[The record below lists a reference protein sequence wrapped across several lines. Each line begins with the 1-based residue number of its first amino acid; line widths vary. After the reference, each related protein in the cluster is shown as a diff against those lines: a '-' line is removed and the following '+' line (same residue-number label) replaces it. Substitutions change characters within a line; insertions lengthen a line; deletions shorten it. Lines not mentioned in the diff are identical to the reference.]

1 MTNTFLISEAQ
12 IRNYTDIEDN
22 IDTALIN
29 NGIREAQDINLQTVL
44 GTLLTNKLY
53 TLVDAGT
60 IGDAANSAYKTL
72 LDNYIQNM
80 LIYASYWYILDA
92 IYMRSRNN
100 GLLIPDGGENSVAV
114 DRSMYNVKRQA
125 VENKMQFYSDLLTDF
140 IIEEQVNYPE
150 LNASN
155 KLYDLNP
162 NYDSKYGSPFVFNRR
177 GRLTQEFIDRGI
189 RVYDTRYK
197 QYPQ

>member
-22 IDTALIN
+22 IDTALIK
-29 NGIREAQDINLQTVL
+29 NGIREAQDIKLQTVL
-44 GTLLTNKLY
+44 GTLLTDKLY
-53 TLVDAGT
+53 SLVDAGT
-60 IGDAANSAYKTL
+60 MGDSANAAYKTL
-72 LDNYIQNM
+72 LDDYIQNM
-80 LIYASYWYILDA
+80 LIYASYWYILDSV
-92 IYMRSRNN
+92 YVRSRNN
-100 GLLIPDGGENSVAV
+100 GLLIPDGGENSVAA
-114 DRSMYNVKRQA
+114 DRSIYNVKRQA
-125 VENKMQFYSDLLTDF
+125 VENKMQFYSDLLTDY

-177 GRLTQEFIDRGI
+177 GRLTQEFINRGI

>member
-22 IDTALIN
+22 IDTALIK

-72 LDNYIQNM
+72 LDSYIQNM
-80 LIYASYWYILDA
+80 LIYSSYWYILDA

>member
-22 IDTALIN
+22 IDSALIK
-29 NGIREAQDINLQTVL
+29 NGIREAQDIKLQTVL
-44 GTLLTNKLY
+44 GTLLIDKIY
-53 TLVDAGT
+53 SLVDAGT
-60 IGDAANSAYKTL
+60 MGDSANAAYKTL
-72 LDNYIQNM
+72 LDDYIQNM
-80 LIYASYWYILDA
+80 LIYAAYWYILDS
-92 IYMRSRNN
+92 IYIRSRNN
-100 GLLIPDGGENSVAV
+100 GLLIPDGGENSIAA

-125 VENKMQFYSDLLTDF
+125 VQNKMEFYSDLLTDY

-162 NYDSKYGSPFVFNRR
+162 NYDSKYGSPFVFNRK
-177 GRLTQEFIDRGI
+177 GRMTQEFIDRGI
-189 RVYDTRYK
+189 RVYDSRYK

>member
-22 IDTALIN
+22 VDSALIK
-29 NGIREAQDINLQTVL
+29 NGIREAQDIKLQPII
-44 GTLLTNKLY
+44 GTLLYEKL
-53 TLVDAGT
+53 TSLVDAGT
-60 IGDAANSAYKTL
+60 IGDSANAAYKTL
-72 LDNYIQNM
+72 LDDYIQNM
-80 LIYASYWYILDA
+80 LIYAAYWYILDS
-92 IYMRSRNN
+92 IYIRSRNN
-100 GLLIPDGGENSVAV
+100 GLLIPDGGENSVSA
-114 DRSMYNVKRQA
+114 DRTMYNVKRQS
-125 VENKMQFYSDLLTDF
+125 VQNKMEFYANLLTDY
-140 IIEEQVNYPE
+140 IIEEQTLYPE

-162 NYDSKYGSPFVFNRR
+162 DYEDKYGSPFVFSDKTRR
-177 GRLTQEFIDRGI
+177 ATEFVKRGI

>member
-22 IDTALIN
+22 IDSALIK
-29 NGIREAQDINLQTVL
+29 NGIREAQDIKLQPII
-44 GTLLTNKLY
+44 GTLLIEKLY
-53 TLVDAGT
+53 ALVDAGT
-60 IGDAANSAYKTL
+60 IDDSANADYKAL
-72 LDNYIQNM
+72 LDGYIQNM
-80 LIYASYWYILDA
+80 LIYAAYWYILDSVY
-92 IYMRSRNN
+92 IRSRNN
-100 GLLIPDGGENSVAV
+100 GLLIPDGGENSVAA

-125 VENKMQFYSDLLTDF
+125 VQNKMEFYSNLLTDY
-140 IIEEQVNYPE
+140 IIEEQTLYPE

-155 KLYDLNP
+155 KLFELNP
-162 NYDSKYGSPFVFNRR
+162 DYEDKYGSPFVFNDKTRR
-177 GRLTQEFIDRGI
+177 ASEFVKRGI

>member
-22 IDTALIN
+22 IDTALIK
-29 NGIREAQDINLQTVL
+29 NGIREAQDIKLQTVL
-44 GTLLTNKLY
+44 GTLLTDKLY
-53 TLVDAGT
+53 SLVDAGT
-60 IGDAANSAYKTL
+60 IGDSANAAYKTL
-72 LDNYIQNM
+72 LDDYIQNM
-80 LIYASYWYILDA
+80 LIYASYWYILDSV
-92 IYMRSRNN
+92 YMRSRNN
-100 GLLIPDGGENSVAV
+100 GLLIPDGGENSVAA
-114 DRSMYNVKRQA
+114 DRSIYNVKRQA
-125 VENKMQFYSDLLTDF
+125 IENKMQFYSDLLTDY

-177 GRLTQEFIDRGI
+177 GRLTQEFINRGI

>member
-22 IDTALIN
+22 IDTALIK
-29 NGIREAQDINLQTVL
+29 NGIRESQDINLQTVL

-60 IGDAANSAYKTL
+60 IGDAANAAYKTL
-72 LDNYIQNM
+72 LDDYIQNM
-80 LIYASYWYILDA
+80 LIYAAYYYILDSVY
-92 IYMRSRNN
+92 IRSRNN
-100 GLLIPDGGENSVAV
+100 GLLIPDGGENSVAA

-177 GRLTQEFIDRGI
+177 GRLTQQFIDRGI

>member
-72 LDNYIQNM
+72 LDSYIQNM

>member
-72 LDNYIQNM
+72 LDSYIQNM
-80 LIYASYWYILDA
+80 LIYSSYWYILDA

>member
-1 MTNTFLISEAQ
+1 MTNTFLISETQ

-22 IDTALIN
+22 IDSALIK
-29 NGIREAQDINLQTVL
+29 NGIREAQDIRLQTLL

-60 IGDAANSAYKTL
+60 IGDAANANYKTL

-80 LIYASYWYILDA
+80 LIYASYWYILDTV
-92 IYMRSRNN
+92 YMRSRNN
-100 GLLIPDGGENSVAV
+100 GLLIPDGGENSSAV
-114 DRSMYNVKRQA
+114 DRSLFNVKRQA
-125 VENKMQFYSDLLTDF
+125 VQNKMEFYSNLLTDY
-140 IIEEQVNYPE
+140 IIEEQVLYPE

-162 NYDSKYGSPFVFNRR
+162 NYSDKYGSPFIFNNQSRR
-177 GRLTQEFIDRGI
+177 AQEFINRGV
-189 RVYDTRYK
+189 RVYNSK
-197 QYPQ
+197 YPQFPQ

>member
-22 IDTALIN
+22 IDTALIK

-72 LDNYIQNM
+72 LDSYIQNM

>member
-22 IDTALIN
+22 VDSALVK
-29 NGIREAQDINLQTVL
+29 NGIREAQDIKLQPII
-44 GTLLTNKLY
+44 GTLLYEKL
-53 TLVDAGT
+53 TSLVDAGT
-60 IGDAANSAYKTL
+60 IGDAANSDYKTL
-72 LDNYIQNM
+72 LDDYIQNM
-80 LIYASYWYILDA
+80 LIYAAYWYILDS
-92 IYMRSRNN
+92 IYIRSRNN
-100 GLLIPDGGENSVAV
+100 GLLIPDGGESSVAA
-114 DRSMYNVKRQA
+114 DRSMYNVKRQSIQ
-125 VENKMQFYSDLLTDF
+125 NKMEFYSNLLTDY
-140 IIEEQVNYPE
+140 IIEEQTLFPE

-162 NYDSKYGSPFVFNRR
+162 DYDEKYGSPFVFNHKGKMTR
-177 GRLTQEFIDRGI
+177 EFIKRGY

>member
-1 MTNTFLISEAQ
+1 MTNTFLISEVQ

-22 IDTALIN
+22 VDTALIK
-29 NGIREAQDINLQTVL
+29 NGIREAQDIKLQTVL

-60 IGDAANSAYKTL
+60 IGDAANAAYKTL
-72 LDNYIQNM
+72 LDSYIQNM
-80 LIYASYWYILDA
+80 LIYASYYYILDTVY
-92 IYMRSRNN
+92 IRSRNS
-100 GLLIPDGGENSVAV
+100 GLLIGDGTENEVAA
-114 DRSMYNVKRQA
+114 DRTMYNTKRQA

>member
-22 IDTALIN
+22 VDTALIK
-29 NGIREAQDINLQTVL
+29 NGIREAQDIKLQTVL
-44 GTLLTNKLY
+44 GTLLIDKLY
-53 TLVDAGT
+53 SLVDAGT
-60 IGDAANSAYKTL
+60 IGDSDNAAYKTL
-72 LDNYIQNM
+72 LDSYIQNM
-80 LIYASYWYILDA
+80 LIYASYYYILDTVY
-92 IYMRSRNN
+92 IRSRNS
-100 GLLIPDGGENSVAV
+100 GLLIGDGTENEVAA
-114 DRSMYNVKRQA
+114 DRTMYNTKRQA

-140 IIEEQVNYPE
+140 IIEEQVSYPE

-162 NYDSKYGSPFVFNRR
+162 NYNSKYGSPFIFNRK